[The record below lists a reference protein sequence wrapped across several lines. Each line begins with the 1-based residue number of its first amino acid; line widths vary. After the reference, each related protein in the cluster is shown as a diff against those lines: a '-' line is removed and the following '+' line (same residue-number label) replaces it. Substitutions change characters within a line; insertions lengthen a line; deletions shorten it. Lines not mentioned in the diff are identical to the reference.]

1 MGRDGERSDEEL
13 VLGAVGSRLALERG
27 CSMRS
32 IAMTG
37 CTILFEILECCFL
50 RDLDEGLRHD
60 VRTSLSSCAP
70 STYRVVFS

>member
-27 CSMRS
+27 CSVRS

-37 CTILFEILECCFL
+37 CTILFGVLANFL
-50 RDLDEGLRHD
+50 SRDEDEKTW
-60 VRTSLSSCAP
+60 V
-70 STYRVVFS
+70 

>member
-37 CTILFEILECCFL
+37 CTILFEILECYL

-60 VRTSLSSCAP
+60 VQTSLSRLCPIYLPSCI
-70 STYRVVFS
+70 